1 MTTSSPTPEPMPKP
15 TPEPAPGAPP
25 SWQKVLSTL
34 AGERA
39 RTLYARAVLG
49 QPLDAAPKEVQR
61 LVDAGLLTDDLHVNG
76 QLFKAVLAAAAPGTP
91 KGVDRFFREGR
102 IDGLPRAG
110 QDREDLLS
118 HLAER
123 LIPADEE
130 ISEPEVNRLLAT
142 VTHDI
147 PTLRRAL
154 VDYGYMER
162 YPDGTGYR
170 RVTEA
175 S

>member
-1 MTTSSPTPEPMPKP
+1 MT
-15 TPEPAPGAPP
+15 AP

-34 AGERA
+34 AGGRSRE
-39 RTLYARAVLG
+39 LYARAVLG

-61 LVDAGLLTDDLHVNG
+61 LIDAGLLTPDGRVDG
-76 QLFKAVLAAAAPGTP
+76 QLFKEVLAVAAPATP

-102 IDGLPRAG
+102 IDGLPRTG
-110 QDREDLLS
+110 QDRKVLLE

-123 LIPADEE
+123 LLPTDEALG
-130 ISEPEVNRLLAT
+130 EPEVNRLLAT
-142 VTHDI
+142 VTRDI

-154 VDYGYMER
+154 VDHGFLER
-162 YPDGTGYR
+162 RPDGTGYR
-170 RVTEA
+170 RVPGE

>member
-1 MTTSSPTPEPMPKP
+1 MTT
-15 TPEPAPGAPP
+15 P
-25 SWQKVLSTL
+25 SWQKILSTL
-34 AGERA
+34 AGERS
-39 RTLYARAVLG
+39 RELYARAVLG
-49 QPLDAAPKEVQR
+49 QPLDASSKELQR
-61 LVDAGLLTDDLHVNG
+61 LVDAGLLTADRAVDG
-76 QLFKAVLAAAAPGTP
+76 QLFKDVLAAAGSGTP

-110 QDREDLLS
+110 QDRTDLLA

-123 LIPADEE
+123 LLPADEE
-130 ISEPEVNRLLAT
+130 LGEPEVNRLLAT
-142 VTHDI
+142 VTRDI

-154 VDYGYMER
+154 VDAGYLER

-170 RVTEA
+170 RVVGT

>member
-1 MTTSSPTPEPMPKP
+1 MST
-15 TPEPAPGAPP
+15 P
-25 SWQKVLSTL
+25 SWQQILSTL
-34 AGERA
+34 AAPRSRE
-39 RTLYARAVLG
+39 LYARAVLG
-49 QPLDAAPKEVQR
+49 EPLDATPKEVRR
-61 LVDAGLLTDDLHVNG
+61 LVDAGLLTSEHAVDG
-76 QLFKAVLAAAAPGTP
+76 ELFKDVLAAAGPGTP
-91 KGVDRFFREGR
+91 KGVDRFFRAGR

-110 QDREDLLS
+110 QDRTDLLA

-123 LIPADEE
+123 LLPADEE
-130 ISEPEVNRLLAT
+130 LGEPEVNRLLAT
-142 VTHDI
+142 VTRDV

-154 VDYGYMER
+154 VDHGYVER

>member
-1 MTTSSPTPEPMPKP
+1 MTT
-15 TPEPAPGAPP
+15 P
-25 SWQKVLSTL
+25 SWQKVFSTL
-34 AGERA
+34 AGGRSRE
-39 RTLYARAVLG
+39 LYARAVLG
-49 QPLDAAPKEVQR
+49 QPLEATPKELQR
-61 LVDAGLLTDDLHVNG
+61 LRDAGLVLPDGTVDEN
-76 QLFKAVLAAAAPGTP
+76 LFKAVLTAAAPKTP
-91 KGVDRFFREGR
+91 KGVDRFFHEGR

-110 QDREDLLS
+110 QDRADLLS

-123 LIPADEE
+123 LLPADRE

-142 VTHDI
+142 VTRDV

-154 VDYGYMER
+154 VDHGLMER

>member
-1 MTTSSPTPEPMPKP
+1 M
-15 TPEPAPGAPP
+15 
-25 SWQKVLSTL
+25 
-34 AGERA
+34 
-39 RTLYARAVLG
+39 
-49 QPLDAAPKEVQR
+49 QR
-61 LVDAGLLTDDLHVNG
+61 LQDAGLLTADGAVDG
-76 QLFKAVLAAAAPGTP
+76 ELFKAVLSAAAPATP
-91 KGVDRFFREGR
+91 KGVDRFFRDGR

-110 QDREDLLS
+110 QDRADLLS

-123 LIPADEE
+123 LLTADEE

-142 VTHDI
+142 VTRDI

-154 VDYGYMER
+154 VDHGFMER

>member
-1 MTTSSPTPEPMPKP
+1 MT
-15 TPEPAPGAPP
+15 P
-25 SWQKVLSTL
+25 SWQKVFSTL
-34 AGERA
+34 AAERA
-39 RTLYARAVLG
+39 RELYARAVLG

-61 LVDAGLLTDDLHVNG
+61 LVDAGLLTDDHAVDG
-76 QLFKAVLAAAAPGTP
+76 HLFKEVLSSAAPGTP
-91 KGVDRFFREGR
+91 KGVDRFFRDGR
-102 IDGLPRAG
+102 IDGLPRSG
-110 QDREDLLS
+110 QDRADLLS

-123 LIPADEE
+123 LLPADEE
-130 ISEPEVNRLLAT
+130 LTEPEVNRLLAT

-154 VDYGYMER
+154 VDHGHMER